1 MNLWCFY
8 VYEVSRESATLH
20 YFPILEPA
28 LTGTDRWRT
37 GAWQLKERLLWKIIV
52 KIVKNLFRI
61 SSHISVL
68 HYLIQTWVI
77 NAKAIITTGQ
87 YSQQYNV
94 CKTYFYMHNVFYC
107 LLFLGLSP
115 NFNFCYCSFPFIFT
129 PSFLYFTFQF
139 RVSWI

>member
-1 MNLWCFY
+1 MIFKLKWIYGVFMYMRCP
-8 VYEVSRESATLH
+8 ESQQPSTTFQYWSLH
-20 YFPILEPA
+20 SPA
-28 LTGTDRWRT
+28 LTAGELCLATEIW
-37 GAWQLKERLLWKIIV
+37 LWKIY
-52 KIVKNLFRI
+52 LFRI
-61 SSHISVL
+61 SSHVSVL
-68 HYLIQTWVI
+68 YYLIQTWVI

>member
-37 GAWQLKERLLWKIIV
+37 VPGNWKM
-52 KIVKNLFRI
+52 IVKNMFFRS

-68 HYLIQTWVI
+68 YYLIQTWVI

>member
-37 GAWQLKERLLWKIIV
+37 VPGNWKM
-52 KIVKNLFRI
+52 IVKNIYFYFRI

-68 HYLIQTWVI
+68 YYLIQTWVI

-129 PSFLYFTFQF
+129 PSFLDIFYFSIQS
-139 RVSWI
+139 VLDIK

>member
-1 MNLWCFY
+1 MVFLCIWG
-8 VYEVSRESATLH
+8 VHVQRVSNPPLLSN
-20 YFPILEPA
+20 
-28 LTGTDRWRT
+28 T
-37 GAWQLKERLLWKIIV
+37 GACTHRHWPLENWGLATERLLWKIY
-52 KIVKNLFRI
+52 LFRI

-68 HYLIQTWVI
+68 YHLIQTWVI

-107 LLFLGLSP
+107 LLFLSLSP
-115 NFNFCYCSFPFIFT
+115 NFNFCYCCSFPFIFT

>member
-1 MNLWCFY
+1 MVFLCIWG
-8 VYEVSRESATLH
+8 VQRVSNPPLLSNTGACTHRH
-20 YFPILEPA
+20 WPLENC
-28 LTGTDRWRT
+28 
-37 GAWQLKERLLWKIIV
+37 AWQLKDYCDKYIFLGFLP
-52 KIVKNLFRI
+52 
-61 SSHISVL
+61 ISVL
-68 HYLIQTWVI
+68 YYLIQTWVI

-115 NFNFCYCSFPFIFT
+115 NFNFCYCSIPFIFT